1 MHSLSSAPQ
10 LNFFN
15 VFGRWSR
22 LDASERCT
30 IVMWKMG
37 SKEDATTNIESSF
50 LVRRRNIPNDA
61 RKGSM
66 NLPQVY
72 LQRDHLLEHGS
83 LNKDMPLP
91 LINKSHEIYES
102 IDYIKSILSSMD
114 DGRISVSPYD
124 TAWIALIRDLDLG
137 QNIPQFPSSIEW
149 ISNNQLSDGSWGD
162 EHYFLAYDRLLNTL
176 ACVVALRY
184 WNVHGDKSDRG
195 ISFIKDNVSKLGDAS
210 PEHMTCGFEVV
221 FPALLQR
228 AKDLNIDGIPYD
240 APVIQ
245 DIFDVRDRKMK
256 KVPKELLHEVPTCLL
271 HNLEGLGNL
280 ESLGKLEWPKILKLQ
295 TPKGSFITSPAA
307 TCYAIMETNDQ
318 DCIEF
323 IQYVVNKFDG
333 GAPTVYPVDIYARL
347 WAVDRLERLGIS
359 RFFEQEIKSC
369 LDHVYRFW
377 TEKGVFSARNSE
389 FCDIDDTS
397 MGIRLLRLHGYN
409 ITQNAL
415 KTFKNGDEFTCYVGQ
430 GFESPS
436 PIFNLYRASQVLF
449 PGETILEEAKQFSY
463 KFLKQRVDKNELL
476 DKWLISKHLPNEIK
490 CGLEMPWYAS
500 LPRLE
505 TRFYIEN
512 YGADDI
518 WIGKSL
524 YRMPEINEERYL
536 ELGKLDY
543 NRCQAQH
550 QMEWNHMQQWYEHS
564 NLEEFGVSKK
574 ELLLAFFVASSS
586 IFETERYGERI
597 AWVKTNILSSILSNH
612 YYSTDDSSEQRTEL
626 STELQN
632 KQGRKWGY
640 SYTKVH
646 RLIAIL
652 LETLQESTTHALD
665 RTGLDVSNLLLD
677 LWGAWLKKLTGEG
690 DEEIE
695 QVELIVGT
703 LNIYGG
709 HISPKDDNILSHDEC
724 TTLCRLSNKIC
735 GQLAVE
741 NGNKKVND
749 AERTKSEIDKDMQL
763 LLKLVLHPNSSCNLS
778 KDVKQT
784 FFVVVRA
791 FYYKAY
797 FATEQIDSHISKV
810 LFEKVV

>member
-15 VFGRWSR
+15 AFGRCR

-30 IVMWKMG
+30 
-37 SKEDATTNIESSF
+37 S
-50 LVRRRNIPNDA
+50 R
-61 RKGSM
+61 M

-72 LQRDHLLEHGS
+72 LQNDHLLEHGS
-83 LNKDMPLP
+83 LNKDMAPLP

-102 IDYIKSILSSMD
+102 IDYIKNILSSMD

-124 TAWIALIRDLDLG
+124 TAWVSLIRDFQG
-137 QNIPQFPSSIEW
+137 RNIPQFPSSIEW

-195 ISFIKDNVSKLGDAS
+195 ISFIKENISKLGDAS

-228 AKDLNIDGIPYD
+228 AKELNIDGIPYD

-256 KVPKELLHEVPTCLL
+256 RVPKELLHKVPTCLL
-271 HNLEGLGNL
+271 HNLEGLGNS

-323 IQYVVNKFDG
+323 IQYVVKKFNG

-359 RFFEQEIKSC
+359 RFFEPEIKSC
-369 LDHVYRFW
+369 LDHLLDCSFW

-409 ITQNAL
+409 ITPNAL
-415 KTFKNGDEFTCYVGQ
+415 RTFKNGNEFTCYVGQ

-463 KFLKQRVDKNELL
+463 NFLKQRLHKNELL
-476 DKWLISKHLPNEIK
+476 DKWLISKHLPSEIK
-490 CGLEMPWYAS
+490 CGLEIPWYAS

-597 AWVKTNILSSILSNH
+597 AWVKTNILSNILSNH
-612 YYSTDDSSEQRTEL
+612 YYSIDDSSEQRTEL
-626 STELQN
+626 STELKN
-632 KQGRKWGY
+632 KQGRKWQ
-640 SYTKVH
+640 VH

-665 RTGLDVSNLLLD
+665 RTGVDVSNLLLD
-677 LWGAWLKKLTGEG
+677 VWGAWLKKLTGEG
-690 DEEIE
+690 DDEIE

-703 LNIYGG
+703 LNICGG
-709 HISPKDDNILSHDEC
+709 HISPKDDKLSHDEYR
-724 TTLCRLSNKIC
+724 TLSRLTNKIC
-735 GQLAVE
+735 HQLAEFE
-741 NGNKKVND
+741 NRNKKVND
-749 AERTKSEIDKDMQL
+749 VEWTTSEIDKDMQL

>member
-1 MHSLSSAPQ
+1 MHSLSLAPQ

-15 VFGRWSR
+15 AFGRCR

-30 IVMWKMG
+30 MMWKMG
-37 SKEDATTNIESSF
+37 SKEDATTHMSSF
-50 LVRRRNIPNDA
+50 LVRRRNIPNGA

-72 LQRDHLLEHGS
+72 LQNDHLLEHGS

-91 LINKSHEIYES
+91 LINKSPEIYES
-102 IDYIKSILSSMD
+102 IDYIKNILSSMD

-124 TAWIALIRDLDLG
+124 TAWVSLIRDFQG
-137 QNIPQFPSSIEW
+137 RNIPQFPSSVEW

-195 ISFIKDNVSKLGDAS
+195 ILFIKENISKLGEAS

-228 AKDLNIDGIPYD
+228 AKELNIDGIPYD

-256 KVPKELLHEVPTCLL
+256 RVPKELLHKVPTCLL
-271 HNLEGLGNL
+271 HNLEGLGNS

-323 IQYVVNKFDG
+323 IQYVVKKFNG

-359 RFFEQEIKSC
+359 RFFEPEIKTC
-369 LDHVYRFW
+369 LDHVYSFW

-409 ITQNAL
+409 ITPNAL
-415 KTFKNGDEFTCYVGQ
+415 RTFKNGDEFTCYVGQ

-463 KFLKQRVDKNELL
+463 NFLKQRLDKNELL
-476 DKWLISKHLPNEIK
+476 DKWLISKHLPSEIK
-490 CGLEMPWYAS
+490 CGLEIPWYAS

-564 NLEEFGVSKK
+564 NLEEFGVSES

-597 AWVKTNILSSILSNH
+597 AWVKTNILSNILSNH
-612 YYSTDDSSEQRTEL
+612 YYSIEDSSEQRTEL
-626 STELQN
+626 SVELKN

-640 SYTKVH
+640 SYNKVH
-646 RLIAIL
+646 RLIAVL
-652 LETLQESTTHALD
+652 LETIQESTTHTLD
-665 RTGLDVSNLLLD
+665 RTGVDVSNLLLD

-690 DEEIE
+690 HEEIE

-703 LNIYGG
+703 LNICGG
-709 HISPKDDNILSHDEC
+709 HISSKDDTLSHDEYR
-724 TTLCRLSNKIC
+724 TLSRLSNKIC
-735 GQLAVE
+735 HQLAEFE

-749 AERTKSEIDKDMQL
+749 AERTTSDIDKDMQL

-778 KDVKQT
+778 NDVKQT

-797 FATEQIDSHISKV
+797 FATEQINSHISKV